1 MESAEWQRL
10 SQFVSDTRESL
21 VRAAPPIPG
30 SPSLEQ
36 TTDEILSTLSDLT
49 LGISWT
55 VGAVREVACRLAT
68 TMHLPV
74 DTERVDGHHIGA
86 TTSWP
91 AWSCPGVPHETGSSC
106 LTGSLIAHPDAS
118 LDGGRLSVRS
128 AQLAQSIGQ
137 GVSSTFVDG
146 VVPTP
151 WSLSVSLSRK

>member
-49 LGISWT
+49 LGVAISWT

-74 DTERVDGHHIGA
+74 DPNASTDLTSARRPPGRHGRVQGFH
-86 TTSWP
+86 TKP
-91 AWSCPGVPHETGSSC
+91 A
-106 LTGSLIAHPDAS
+106 LRAS
-118 LDGGRLSVRS
+118 PAR
-128 AQLAQSIGQ
+128 
-137 GVSSTFVDG
+137 
-146 VVPTP
+146 
-151 WSLSVSLSRK
+151 